1 MRKAASASGRRAG
14 RAALRRF
21 RASLTLALG
30 GLALRGL
37 ALLILALPGLAPCPA
52 PAAAADRTRLVAY
65 TALEIEQ
72 LDPIRR
78 AIEAA
83 VPDVEIAWL
92 RASTGIV
99 TDRVLAERDAPQAD
113 LLLGIAATSLLQFE
127 AAGLLD
133 PYRPA
138 GVEALRPFFRDP
150 IPPYSWT
157 GMDAYLGVICF
168 NVEVAARHRI
178 TRPSFWRDLLGP
190 ALAGR
195 IVMPN
200 PVTSGTGY
208 LLVAGWLQS
217 LGEEAGWAYM
227 DALHGNVAAYLPGG
241 SAPCREA
248 ASGAAAV
255 GLSFDMRAAAEKASG
270 APIDIVVPV
279 DGTGWEA
286 EAFAVVAGRPH
297 LALARRVADW
307 AASRE
312 ASGLYARSF
321 AIVAHPGIARPGP
334 HYPPHAEARMIRSDL
349 EWMARNRTRILAEW
363 RRRYGAKVRE
373 R

>member
-1 MRKAASASGRRAG
+1 MRRASVGDRGG
-14 RAALRRF
+14 RLTAVLRLC
-21 RASLTLALG
+21 A
-30 GLALRGL
+30 GLAVAIAGM
-37 ALLILALPGLAPCPA
+37 AVPGSGLPGPS
-52 PAAAADRTRLVAY
+52 PAAAAERTRLVAY
-65 TALEIEQ
+65 TALEVEQ
-72 LDPIRR
+72 LDPMRR

-83 VPDVEIAWL
+83 LPEVEIAWL
-92 RASTGIV
+92 RASTGIL
-99 TDRVLAERDAPQAD
+99 TDRLLAERDAPQAD

-150 IPPYSWT
+150 TPPYSWT

-190 ALAGR
+190 ALKGR

-200 PVTSGTGY
+200 PAASGTGY
-208 LLVAGWLQS
+208 MLVAAWLQT
-217 LGEEAGWAYM
+217 LGEEAGWAFM
-227 DALHGNVAAYLPGG
+227 DALHENVSAYLPSG
-241 SAPCREA
+241 SAPCQET
-248 ASGAAAV
+248 ASGRHAV
-255 GLSFDMRAAAEKASG
+255 GLSLDMRAAAEKAAG

-286 EAFAVVAGRPH
+286 EGFAVVAGRPH
-297 LALARRVADW
+297 QALARRVADW

-312 ASGLYARSF
+312 ANALYARSF
-321 AIVAHPGIARPGP
+321 AIVAYPGVSSPGP
-334 HYPPHAEARMIRSDL
+334 LYPPHAEARMIRNDL
-349 EWMARNRTRILAEW
+349 DWMARNRTRILAEW
-363 RRRYGAKVRE
+363 NRRYGAKVRE

>member
-1 MRKAASASGRRAG
+1 MRRPASFSGRGGRRATARRL
-14 RAALRRF
+14 RARVV
-21 RASLTLALG
+21 LAVLVLFVVV
-30 GLALRGL
+30 LAIPEL
-37 ALLILALPGLAPCPA
+37 A
-52 PAAAADRTRLVAY
+52 PAAGAERTRLVAY
-65 TALEIEQ
+65 TALEPEQ

-83 VPDVEIAWL
+83 VPEVEIAWQ

-99 TDRVLAERDAPQAD
+99 TDRVLAERAAPQAD
-113 LLLGIAATSLLQFE
+113 LLIGVAATSLLQFE

-150 IPPYSWT
+150 TPPYSWT

-168 NVEVAARHRI
+168 NVEVAGRERI

-190 ALAGR
+190 ALKGR
-195 IVMPN
+195 IVMPD
-200 PVTSGTGY
+200 PAASGTGY
-208 LLVAGWLQS
+208 LLVAGWLQTF
-217 LGEEAGWAYM
+217 GEDAGWAYM
-227 DALHGNVAAYLPGG
+227 DALHQNVAAYLPSG
-241 SAPCREA
+241 SSPCQD
-248 ASGAAAV
+248 AAAGHAAA
-255 GLSFDMRAAAEKASG
+255 GLSLDMRAAAEKAAG

-286 EAFAVVAGRPH
+286 EGFAVVAGRPH

-312 ASGLYARSF
+312 ANALYARSY
-321 AIVAHPGIARPGP
+321 AIVAYPGVSSPGP
-334 HYPPHAEARMIRSDL
+334 LYPPHAEARMIRNDL
-349 EWMARNRTRILAEW
+349 DWMARNRPRILAEW
-363 RRRYGAKVRE
+363 RRRYGAKVRQ

>member
-1 MRKAASASGRRAG
+1 MHGPASGSVRAG
-14 RAALRRF
+14 GIRALRRC
-21 RASLTLALG
+21 A
-30 GLALRGL
+30 GLALATALSVAGL
-37 ALLILALPGLAPCPA
+37 AAPV
-52 PAAAADRTRLVAY
+52 PAAERTRLVAY
-65 TALEIEQ
+65 TALEVEQ

-78 AIEAA
+78 AVEAA
-83 VPDVEIAWL
+83 VPEVEIAWL

-99 TDRVLAERDAPQAD
+99 TDRMLAERDAPQAD

-150 IPPYSWT
+150 TPPYSWT

-168 NVEVAARHRI
+168 NVEVAGRHRI
-178 TRPSFWRDLLGP
+178 TRPNFWRDLIGP
-190 ALAGR
+190 GFKGR
-195 IVMPN
+195 VVMPN
-200 PVTSGTGY
+200 PASSGTGY
-208 LLVAGWLQS
+208 LLVAAWLQT
-217 LGEEAGWAYM
+217 LGEEAGWAFM
-227 DALHGNVAAYLPGG
+227 DALHENVAAYLPSG
-241 SAPCREA
+241 SGPCREA
-248 ASGAAAV
+248 AAGRQAA
-255 GLSFDMRAAAEKASG
+255 GLSLDMRAAAEKAAG

-312 ASGLYARSF
+312 ANALYARSY
-321 AIVAHPGIARPGP
+321 AIVAYPGVATPGP
-334 HYPPHAEARMIRSDL
+334 VYPPHAEARMIRNDL
-349 EWMARNRTRILAEW
+349 DWMARNRARILAEW
-363 RRRYGAKVRE
+363 TRRYGAKVLRE
-373 R
+373 P

>member
-1 MRKAASASGRRAG
+1 MRSRASGGGGGSRG
-14 RAALRRF
+14 RWIAAAL
-21 RASLTLALG
+21 AAA
-30 GLALRGL
+30 GL
-37 ALLILALPGLAPCPA
+37 LLV
-52 PAAAADRTRLVAY
+52 PAAAAERTRLVAY

-78 AIEAA
+78 AVEAA
-83 VPDVEIAWL
+83 VPDVEIDWL

-99 TDRVLAERDAPQAD
+99 TDRLLAERDAPQAD
-113 LLLGIAATSLLQFE
+113 LVLGLAATSLLQFE

-138 GVEALRPFFRDP
+138 GAEALRPFFRDP
-150 IPPYSWT
+150 TPPYSWT

-190 ALAGR
+190 GLKGR
-195 IVMPN
+195 VVMPN

-208 LLVAGWLQS
+208 LLVAAWLQT

-227 DALHGNVAAYLPGG
+227 DALHESVEAYLPTG

-248 ASGAAAV
+248 AAGRQAA
-255 GLSFDMRAAAEKASG
+255 GLSLDMRAAAEKAAG
-270 APIDIVVPV
+270 APIDIVVPL
-279 DGTGWEA
+279 DGTGWET
-286 EAFAVVAGRPH
+286 EGFAVVARRPH
-297 LALARRVADW
+297 LALARKVADW

-312 ASGLYARSF
+312 ANALYARNF
-321 AIVAHPGIARPGP
+321 AIVAYPGVASPGP
-334 HYPPHAEARMIRSDL
+334 LYPPHAEARMIRSDL
-349 EWMARNRTRILAEW
+349 DWMARNRTRILAEW
-363 RRRYGAKVRE
+363 TRRYGAKVRE

>member
-1 MRKAASASGRRAG
+1 MRGPASFSGTSGRRAT
-14 RAALRRF
+14 ARRLCA
-21 RASLTLALG
+21 RVVLAVLV
-30 GLALRGL
+30 LANPT
-37 ALLILALPGLAPCPA
+37 AA
-52 PAAAADRTRLVAY
+52 PAAGVERTRLVAY
-65 TALEIEQ
+65 TALEPEQ

-83 VPDVEIAWL
+83 VPEVEIAWQ

-99 TDRVLAERDAPQAD
+99 TERLLAERAAPQAD
-113 LLLGIAATSLLQFE
+113 LLIGVAASSLLQFE
-127 AAGLLD
+127 AANLLD

-150 IPPYSWT
+150 TPPYSWT

-168 NVEVAARHRI
+168 NVEVAGRERI

-190 ALAGR
+190 ALKGR
-195 IVMPN
+195 IVMPD
-200 PVTSGTGY
+200 PAVSGTGY
-208 LLVAGWLQS
+208 LLVAGWLQTF
-217 LGEEAGWAYM
+217 GEDAGWAYM
-227 DALHGNVAAYLPGG
+227 DALHENVAAYLPSG
-241 SAPCREA
+241 SAPCQD
-248 ASGAAAV
+248 AAAGRAAA
-255 GLSFDMRAAAEKASG
+255 GLSLDMRAATEKAAG

-286 EAFAVVAGRPH
+286 EGFAVVAGRPH
-297 LALARRVADW
+297 LPLARRVADW

-312 ASGLYARSF
+312 ANALYARSY
-321 AIVAHPGIARPGP
+321 AIVAYPGVSSPGP
-334 HYPPHAEARMIRSDL
+334 LYPPHAEARMIRNDL
-349 EWMARNRTRILAEW
+349 DWMARNRPRILAEW

>member
-1 MRKAASASGRRAG
+1 MAG
-14 RAALRRF
+14 ATACL
-21 RASLTLALG
+21 
-30 GLALRGL
+30 
-37 ALLILALPGLAPCPA
+37 A
-52 PAAAADRTRLVAY
+52 PAAGAERTRLVAY

-72 LDPIRR
+72 LDPVRQ

-83 VPDVEIAWL
+83 LPQVEIAWL

-99 TDRVLAERDAPQAD
+99 TDRLLAERDAPQAD
-113 LLLGIAATSLLQFE
+113 LVIGIATTSLLQFE

-150 IPPYSWT
+150 APPYSWT
-157 GMDAYLGVICF
+157 GMDAYLGVLCF
-168 NVEVAARHRI
+168 NTEVAGRHRI
-178 TRPSFWRDLLGP
+178 SRPSFWRDLLGP
-190 ALAGR
+190 AFKGR
-195 IVMPN
+195 IVMPD
-200 PVTSGTGY
+200 PSASGTGY
-208 LLVAGWLQS
+208 LLVAGWLQTF
-217 LGEEAGWAYM
+217 GEDAGWTYM
-227 DALHGNVAAYLPGG
+227 DALHENVAAYLPSG

-248 ASGAAAV
+248 ASGGAAV
-255 GLSFDMRAAAEKASG
+255 GLSFDMRAAAEKAAG

-286 EAFAVVAGRPH
+286 EGFAVVARRPH

-312 ASGLYARSF
+312 ANMLYARSF
-321 AIVAHPGIARPGP
+321 AIVAYPGLSSPGP
-334 HYPPHAEARMIRSDL
+334 HYPPHAEARMIRNDL
-349 EWMARNRTRILAEW
+349 GWMARNRSRILAEW

>member
-1 MRKAASASGRRAG
+1 MRRLRTRSPSRSQASPR
-14 RAALRRF
+14 L
-21 RASLTLALG
+21 
-30 GLALRGL
+30 
-37 ALLILALPGLAPCPA
+37 A
-52 PAAAADRTRLVAY
+52 PAAAAERTRLVAY

-83 VPDVEIAWL
+83 LPEVEIAWL
-92 RASTGIV
+92 RDSTGIV
-99 TDRVLAERDAPQAD
+99 TDRMLAERDAPQAD
-113 LLLGIAATSLLQFE
+113 LLIGVAATSLLQFE
-127 AAGLLD
+127 AAHLLD

-150 IPPYSWT
+150 TPPYSWT

-190 ALAGR
+190 ALEGR

-200 PVTSGTGY
+200 PATSGTGY
-208 LLVAGWLQS
+208 LLVAGWLQT

-227 DALHGNVAAYLPGG
+227 DALDRNVAAYLPSG
-241 SAPCREA
+241 SDPCREA
-248 ASGAAAV
+248 ASAP
-255 GLSFDMRAAAEKASG
+255 SPWASPSTCG
-270 APIDIVVPV
+270 RRREGGGRPHRHRGP
-279 DGTGWEA
+279 GRRHRLGGGRLR
-286 EAFAVVAGRPH
+286 AVVAGRPH

-312 ASGLYARSF
+312 ANALYARSF
-321 AIVAHPGIARPGP
+321 AIVAYPGVARPGP
-334 HYPPHAEARMIRSDL
+334 HYPPHAEARMIRNDL
-349 EWMARNRTRILAEW
+349 GWMARNRSRILAEW